1 MGRYLRRRRTSWPC
15 FFTPLASCRSN
26 PKPNRAASLH
36 GKSARGDGSP
46 LSRLSAAD
54 QSAPKAQHR
63 KRTARKGS
71 RAAGERE
78 GQGPP
83 RVWITRRPK
92 KAEGIRLFRAMAF
105 CRRQKRRQRTPL
117 GLLCQAGSTG
127 KGEILFGFPLLVPVT
142 GLEPVRGCPQGILSP
157 WCLPFHHTGVHRYF
171 ITAKI
176 ACQEKRSAARAAGAG
191 GWGGWGLRRGLR
203 PPGGQAHVKIK
214 YARAD
219 KPVLKFSFIVV

>member
-1 MGRYLRRRRTSWPC
+1 M
-15 FFTPLASCRSN
+15 
-26 PKPNRAASLH
+26 
-36 GKSARGDGSP
+36 
-46 LSRLSAAD
+46 
-54 QSAPKAQHR
+54 
-63 KRTARKGS
+63 
-71 RAAGERE
+71 
-78 GQGPP
+78 
-83 RVWITRRPK
+83 
-92 KAEGIRLFRAMAF
+92 
-105 CRRQKRRQRTPL
+105 
-117 GLLCQAGSTG
+117 
-127 KGEILFGFPLLVPVT
+127 VPVT